1 MQLGES
7 QLVVSDNPEIG
18 PLQLTIGYKRVGEG
32 LRISIPPIPTPVKPP
47 EIPPLIPP
55 PPKVEI
61 PVREIIWPVAEPK
74 REETRPKKE
83 ARTAADEA
91 TLEAILNEM
100 TMSRMHL
107 NEIRVLLRSIDRT
120 LSAPSWYKRLWQWI
134 KSKLRRG

>member
-32 LRISIPPIPTPVKPP
+32 LRISIPPIPAPAKLP
-47 EIPPLIPP
+47 ETPPLVPP

-61 PVREIIWPVAEPK
+61 PVKWIIPPVIEPK
-74 REETRPKKE
+74 REVVPPKTETMATSE
-83 ARTAADEA
+83 NA
-91 TLEAILNEM
+91 TLEAILNEI

-107 NEIRVLLRSIDRT
+107 NEIRFLLMSIDRS
-120 LSAPSWYKRLWQWI
+120 LRVPPWYVRLWRWI